1 MRYLVAFLVVLIAA
15 VAAGQ
20 PGASAQDGAGGPS
33 TTPNLRV
40 AFIGD
45 MGINSNAVSVLQL
58 IEDEGA
64 DMAIAM
70 GDLGYGNETN
80 PQTAINWHNQVTN
93 VLGAD
98 YPFFATIGNHDVG
111 NWTTYSQLLE
121 DRLALLP
128 EANCTG
134 SYGSMMTCTYEGL
147 YFILSGTGTQPNSQ
161 DHQPHIDYLEQQLAA
176 DNSIWRICAWHKN
189 QQAAQIGGK
198 TNEVGWGSYEAC
210 RERRAII
217 ATAHEHSYQRTKTL
231 TNTVN
236 QTVDPLWPDPDTLRV
251 TEGATFLF
259 VSGLGGNSI
268 RDQERCFPSTP
279 PYGCNGEWASIYSSN
294 QSADYGALFIDFNVD
309 GDPYKAE
316 GYFKDVEGN
325 VIDTFTVF
333 SEPTPVGGVA
343 ELSPDEEQ
351 RLIEEASESSSNT
364 LVFIALGA
372 FALLVLVAIT
382 ALGWRLA
389 RSRAA

>member
-1 MRYLVAFLVVLIAA
+1 MRYLVALLAVLIAA
-15 VAAGQ
+15 FSAGA
-20 PGASAQDGAGGPS
+20 PAQAQEGAGGPPTS
-33 TTPNLRV
+33 PNLRV
-40 AFIGD
+40 AFLGD
-45 MGINSNAVSVLQL
+45 AGVNSNAVSVLQL

-64 DMAIAM
+64 DMAIHM

-80 PQTAINWHNQVTN
+80 PQSAINWHNQVTN
-93 VLGAD
+93 VLGAAFP
-98 YPFFATIGNHDVG
+98 YFVTIGNHDVG
-111 NWTTYSQLLE
+111 NWSTYTQLLE
-121 DRLALLP
+121 DRLALVP

-161 DHQPHIDYLEQQLAA
+161 NHQPHIDYLEDQLAA

-189 QQAAQIGGK
+189 QRAAQIGEK
-198 TNEVGWGSYEAC
+198 SDEVGWLSYEAC
-210 RERRAII
+210 REGRAII
-217 ATAHEHSYQRTKTL
+217 ATAHEHSYSRTKTL

-236 QTVDPLWPDPDTLRV
+236 QTVDPLWPDGDEVRV

-268 RDQERCFPSTP
+268 RDQERCLPSTP
-279 PYGCNGEWASIYSSN
+279 PYGCNGEWASIYSST
-294 QSADYGALFIDFNVD
+294 QGAEDGALFIDFNVD

-316 GYFKDVEGN
+316 GYFKDVDGN
-325 VIDTFTVF
+325 IIDTFTVF

-343 ELSPDEEQ
+343 ELSPVDEQ
-351 RLIEEASESSSNT
+351 RLIEEASEGSNNI

-372 FALLVLVAIT
+372 FVLIALIAVTV
-382 ALGWRLA
+382 LGWRLA
-389 RSRAA
+389 RPGDA